1 MAQKTKYNM
10 VKDKIMEW
18 ITNGEVKPGEKISSE
33 SELVKMFGVS
43 RHTIRQAIGDLV
55 HEGWLYREQG
65 AGTFCSHKKEHDK
78 SQTPQ
83 LLTSGGK
90 NIGVITTYISDY
102 IFPSIIRGIE
112 SYLTESG
119 YTLTLASTDNDVEKE
134 RQCLQNIL
142 DRNIDGLII
151 EPTKSSSN
159 NPNINYYLE
168 LEKNNIPYLM
178 INQYYPQLIPPHII
192 VNDKKGGYLATDHLI
207 KLGHEKIVGIFKT
220 DDLQGAYRMQ
230 GFIQAFRENNITLS
244 PEMIISFS
252 TEDSDAI
259 LQKNIRKFLSSSQT
273 MPTGIICYNDQVALS
288 ILNLLREME
297 LRVPDDISIVGFD
310 DSYLAEATNLT
321 SVSHPK
327 LEMGVESAKWI
338 VSAVENRS
346 GVESQNSTVY
356 EPELVIRNSTSA
368 INIEKIKNV

>member
-1 MAQKTKYNM
+1 MAKKTKHNM

-18 ITNGEVKPGEKISSE
+18 ITNGEVKLGEKISSE
-33 SELVKMFGVS
+33 SDLVKMFGVS

-65 AGTFCSHKKEHDK
+65 VGTFCSHKSGHEK
-78 SQTPQ
+78 SQPPQ
-83 LLTSGGK
+83 LLTSNGK
-90 NIGVITTYISDY
+90 NIGVITPYISDY

-112 SYLTESG
+112 SFLTASG
-119 YTLTLASTDNDVEKE
+119 YTLTLASTDNDFEKE
-134 RQCLQNIL
+134 RQCLQSML

-168 LEKNNIPYLM
+168 LEKNNIPYLI

-220 DDLQGAYRMQ
+220 DDLQGGYRMQ

-252 TEDSDAI
+252 TENSDAL
-259 LQKNIRKFLSSSQT
+259 LQENVRKILSSSQT
-273 MPTGIICYNDQVALS
+273 MPTGFICYNDQVALS

-297 LRVPDDISIVGFD
+297 LRVPEDISIVGFD
-310 DSYLAEATNLT
+310 DSSLAEATNLT

-327 LEMGVESAKWI
+327 LEMGVAAAKWI

-356 EPELVIRNSTSA
+356 EPELVMRNSTSA
-368 INIEKIKNV
+368 INIEMIKN